1 LRHARRGET
10 CHWQGYVAPY
20 SAPDPLLFRGLSRVN
35 VGFAKLHMNQTLGL
49 SDAAF
54 GLSAGLFFVGYFL
67 FEVPSNIFLEKVGV
81 RLWIVRIII
90 TWGSSRRLTR

>member
-1 LRHARRGET
+1 
-10 CHWQGYVAPY
+10 
-20 SAPDPLLFRGLSRVN
+20 
-35 VGFAKLHMNQTLGL
+35 MNQTLGL